1 MAWTDPRTWVTSET
15 VTSTIMNAHVRD
27 NLNAVLPV
35 GAMIRRA
42 AVATTVETAVESRW
56 LECNGVAVSRTTY
69 ATLFAYL
76 NGLSTSLPYG
86 TGDGSTTFTLPD
98 FRGRQAVGHGSASG
112 HADVSTLGTSDGN
125 ALANRTMKHRHT
137 VAVVASV
144 NFAGGGSSAM
154 VSGGS
159 TTTSGNTNNTDTGSY
174 LVDGVVY
181 IKYTS

>member
-15 VTSTIMNAHVRD
+15 VTSTTMNSAVRD

-35 GAMIRRA
+35 GSMIRRA
-42 AVATTVETAVESRW
+42 AIATTVETAVESRW
-56 LECNGVAVSRTTY
+56 LECNGVTVSRTTY
-69 ATLFAYL
+69 ATLSAYL
-76 NGLSTSLPYG
+76 GGLSTAYPYG
-86 TGDGSTTFTLPD
+86 AGDGSTTFALPD
-98 FRGRQAVGHGSASG
+98 FRGRVPVGHGSASG

-125 ALANRTMKHRHT
+125 TLANRTMKHRHT
-137 VAVVASV
+137 VAVVSNTNYA
-144 NFAGGGSSAM
+144 AGGSSAM